1 MVNVPFLASP
11 KFSATVRLTV
21 PGPLLLLADVTETND
36 ALELTLQAQPLLV
49 VTLMVTLAPTPAT
62 FSAVLPRK

>member
-1 MVNVPFLASP
+1 M
-11 KFSATVRLTV
+11 LTV

-36 ALELTLQAQPLLV
+36 ALELTLHAHPLSV
-49 VTLMVTLAPTPAT
+49 VTLMVTLAPTPAA